1 MKNLYYFLNLANIF
15 SRFSLVGFI
24 TTAIYFFLTSLLIWS
39 KLIHPVIASSI
50 AYFLTMPISF
60 WGHGD
65 FTFQVQQKDSKQII
79 RYFIYSILGF
89 SLSNLIILLSTFS
102 SQITPYAG
110 VAIVT
115 LLIPIL
121 NFFSLKFFVF
131 QRPR

>member
-50 AYFLTMPISF
+50 AYCLTIPISF

-65 FTFQVQQKDSKQII
+65 FTFQVQQKDSKQLI
-79 RYFIYSILGF
+79 RYFIYSITGF
-89 SLSNLIILLSTFS
+89 VLSNLIILLSTFS
-102 SQITPYAG
+102 SKITPYAG

>member
-60 WGHGD
+60 WAHGD
-65 FTFQVQQKDSKQII
+65 FTFQVQQKDIFNMQ
-79 RYFIYSILGF
+79 
-89 SLSNLIILLSTFS
+89 
-102 SQITPYAG
+102 
-110 VAIVT
+110 
-115 LLIPIL
+115 
-121 NFFSLKFFVF
+121 
-131 QRPR
+131 